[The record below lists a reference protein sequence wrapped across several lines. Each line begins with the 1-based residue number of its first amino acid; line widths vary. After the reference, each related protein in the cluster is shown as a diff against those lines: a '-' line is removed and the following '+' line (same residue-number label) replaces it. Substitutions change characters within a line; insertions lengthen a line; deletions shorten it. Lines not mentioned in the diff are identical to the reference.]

1 MTKRVTL
8 SVSDELSE
16 RMEKWKDAFNYSG
29 IFQEAVTVTIQR
41 KEDFQKRLKEDPKME
56 QIIERLKKEREES
69 EQDLLVLAKDW
80 GLEWAKLAHYDELRS
95 IVKSPNSSNT
105 AYIMFMTDQTTEN
118 YEWLMENLEQYEMVV
133 QDDLDES
140 FFEAFAEGV
149 EEFWNEVEDKL

>member
-1 MTKRVTL
+1 M
-8 SVSDELSE
+8 
-16 RMEKWKDAFNYSG
+16 
-29 IFQEAVTVTIQR
+29 TIQR

-80 GLEWAKLAHYDELRS
+80 GLEWAKLAHYDELIF

-118 YEWLMENLEQYEMVV
+118 YEWLMGNGR
-133 QDDLDES
+133 
-140 FFEAFAEGV
+140 A
-149 EEFWNEVEDKL
+149 